1 MDRRLAFWRSVK
13 FKKAAFLAVG
23 AGVILFMAFGGQDWR
38 TASRASSGLAPR
50 PEEERKAVVQVY
62 AARTFNWRGYFAVHT
77 WIALKEKNAPSYT
90 TYQVIGW
97 YLGWKGTAVDIR
109 QDIPDRFWYGAEPQ
123 LIEELRG
130 EEAEKA
136 IPQIKKLAAT
146 YPYGKTYNAWPGPN
160 SNTFISYIVRNV
172 PELTVEL
179 PPHGQPQHQQRS
191 GGNVATAQRPPR
203 PTPPRHYE
211 PVREESNAGKICII
225 IGIAVLAVLL
235 LSYIAGLAVYH
246 SKFLP
251 KTYVNGVNIGGM
263 TAEEASDAVLNTA
276 QDMGL
281 TFIPKSGDP
290 ITFKGSS
297 FGCTVTLPDNALTEP
312 ADESHALW
320 FRKLFS
326 KTEYTVKM
334 QDSYSED
341 ALVSLIAA
349 YDWGNVPP
357 TDAKVVQNE
366 DGSFT
371 IQPEDNGNMVDTQ
384 KLSDYTVA
392 QMREGNN
399 TIQMADS
406 DCYKKAAV
414 TAESL
419 EPTLALYN
427 KIGAVEITYD
437 MTDREEIFDPV
448 GTEKLDHATIMDWIT
463 TDGDDITVDTDKASA
478 WVQEH
483 IADKYDTL
491 VTGYNFKFKA
501 TEDGEI
507 TLPIGSDGIYGW
519 KTNVSAT
526 VEKLV
531 DYIKAGEA
539 VTIEPVYKVEGFR
552 MNSNAGVTYTG
563 NTYIE
568 VDICHQHL
576 WYYVNGELF
585 LESDV
590 VTGKESDPTRAT
602 PPGAYK
608 VWSRESPRKLGTYA
622 VQGYETW
629 VNYWMPVTYTGIG
642 LHDLNR
648 SAYGG
653 DIYINNGSHGC
664 INLPLDVAK
673 KIYDKVTIN
682 TPVMIVP

>member
-1 MDRRLAFWRSVK
+1 MNNRDQNSHGGTGNDPRHLTKDEMREKIKASLAAKEASEFHPETPKSTPQRFSGQAYRSASGNSAAERSRSEKARQIRDAVSSSHRSEPQTPPSRSGQPRNNESREIPQRRQQPRQSNV
-13 FKKAAFLAVG
+13 AV
-23 AGVILFMAFGGQDWR
+23 AER
-38 TASRASSGLAPR
+38 PR
-50 PEEERKAVVQVY
+50 PV
-62 AARTFNWRGYFAVHT
+62 
-77 WIALKEKNAPSYT
+77 
-90 TYQVIGW
+90 
-97 YLGWKGTAVDIR
+97 
-109 QDIPDRFWYGAEPQ
+109 
-123 LIEELRG
+123 
-130 EEAEKA
+130 
-136 IPQIKKLAAT
+136 
-146 YPYGKTYNAWPGPN
+146 
-160 SNTFISYIVRNV
+160 
-172 PELTVEL
+172 
-179 PPHGQPQHQQRS
+179 
-191 GGNVATAQRPPR
+191 
-203 PTPPRHYE
+203 PPRHYE
-211 PVREESNAGKICII
+211 EVREERHGGRIAVIA
-225 IGIAVLAVLL
+225 GIAVLAVLL
-235 LSYIAGLAVYH
+235 LSYIAGLAIYH
-246 SKFLP
+246 GKFLP
-251 KTYVNGVNIGGM
+251 KTYVNGVDIGGM
-263 TAEEASDAVLNTA
+263 NVEDAQNAVLSTA

-297 FGCTVTLPDNALTEP
+297 FGCTVTLPDNALAAP
-312 ADESHALW
+312 ADESHAAW
-320 FRKLFS
+320 FKKLFS
-326 KTEYTVKM
+326 KTEYTVKV

-371 IQPEDNGNMVDTQ
+371 IQPEDDGNMVDTQ
-384 KLSDYTVA
+384 KLSDYTIA

-399 TIQMADS
+399 TINMAES

-419 EPTLALYN
+419 KPTLELYN

-463 TDGDDITVDTDKASA
+463 TDGDDITVDTDKATA
-478 WVQEH
+478 CVQKN
-483 IADKYDTL
+483 ISDKYDTL
-491 VTGYNFKFKA
+491 VTGYNFKSKA

-507 TLPIGSDGIYGW
+507 TLPIGVDGIYGW
-519 KTNVSAT
+519 KTNVTAT

-531 DYIKAGEA
+531 DYIKAGDA

-552 MNSNAGVTYTG
+552 MNSNAGVKYTG

-590 VTGKESDPTRAT
+590 VTGKESDPERAT

-673 KIYDKVTIN
+673 KIYDEVTIN
-682 TPVMIVP
+682 TPVMIIP

>member
-1 MDRRLAFWRSVK
+1 M
-13 FKKAAFLAVG
+13 
-23 AGVILFMAFGGQDWR
+23 
-38 TASRASSGLAPR
+38 
-50 PEEERKAVVQVY
+50 
-62 AARTFNWRGYFAVHT
+62 
-77 WIALKEKNAPSYT
+77 
-90 TYQVIGW
+90 
-97 YLGWKGTAVDIR
+97 
-109 QDIPDRFWYGAEPQ
+109 
-123 LIEELRG
+123 
-130 EEAEKA
+130 
-136 IPQIKKLAAT
+136 
-146 YPYGKTYNAWPGPN
+146 
-160 SNTFISYIVRNV
+160 
-172 PELTVEL
+172 
-179 PPHGQPQHQQRS
+179 
-191 GGNVATAQRPPR
+191 
-203 PTPPRHYE
+203 
-211 PVREESNAGKICII
+211 
-225 IGIAVLAVLL
+225 LAVLL
-235 LSYIAGLAVYH
+235 LSYIAGLAIYH
-246 SKFLP
+246 GKFLP
-251 KTYVNGVNIGGM
+251 KTYVNGVDIGGM
-263 TAEEASDAVLNTA
+263 NVEDAQNAVLSTA

-297 FGCTVTLPDNALTEP
+297 FGCTVTLPDNALAAP
-312 ADESHALW
+312 ADESHAAW
-320 FRKLFS
+320 FKKLFS
-326 KTEYTVKM
+326 KTEYTVKV

-371 IQPEDNGNMVDTQ
+371 IQPEDDGNMVDTQ
-384 KLSDYTVA
+384 KLSDYTIA

-399 TIQMADS
+399 TINMAES

-419 EPTLALYN
+419 KPTLELYN

-463 TDGDDITVDTDKASA
+463 TDGDDITVDTDKATA
-478 WVQEH
+478 WVQ
-483 IADKYDTL
+483 
-491 VTGYNFKFKA
+491 
-501 TEDGEI
+501 
-507 TLPIGSDGIYGW
+507 
-519 KTNVSAT
+519 

-531 DYIKAGEA
+531 DYIKAGDA

-552 MNSNAGVTYTG
+552 MNSNAGVKYTG

-590 VTGKESDPTRAT
+590 VTGKESDPERAT

-673 KIYDKVTIN
+673 KIYDEVTIN
-682 TPVMIVP
+682 TPVMIIP

>member
-1 MDRRLAFWRSVK
+1 MTVNNKDQSPAGNAPKQHLTKDEMREKIKASLAAKEATEFQSSSPKPSSERFS
-13 FKKAAFLAVG
+13 
-23 AGVILFMAFGGQDWR
+23 GQNR
-38 TASRASSGLAPR
+38 PASRSPENGSASERTRSDKARQIHDAVSSGYAYDQPRQQRAP
-50 PEEERKAVVQVY
+50 
-62 AARTFNWRGYFAVHT
+62 
-77 WIALKEKNAPSYT
+77 
-90 TYQVIGW
+90 
-97 YLGWKGTAVDIR
+97 
-109 QDIPDRFWYGAEPQ
+109 
-123 LIEELRG
+123 
-130 EEAEKA
+130 
-136 IPQIKKLAAT
+136 
-146 YPYGKTYNAWPGPN
+146 
-160 SNTFISYIVRNV
+160 
-172 PELTVEL
+172 
-179 PPHGQPQHQQRS
+179 QPQHQQRS

-251 KTYVNGVNIGGM
+251 KTYVNGVDIGGM

-673 KIYDKVTIN
+673 KIDDKVTIN

>member
-1 MDRRLAFWRSVK
+1 MNNRDQNSYGGAGSSPKHLTKDEMREKIKASLAAKEASEFHSEPPRKTSQRLSGQSYRSVSGASAAERSRSE
-13 FKKAAFLAVG
+13 KARQIRDAVSASHRSEPYDTAPSRPEPSRNSDREALRQQQRQG
-23 AGVILFMAFGGQDWR
+23 GVA
-38 TASRASSGLAPR
+38 TASRPR
-50 PEEERKAVVQVY
+50 PIPQQQHHE
-62 AARTFNWRGYFAVHT
+62 AARNTHSGSARV
-77 WIALKEKNAPSYT
+77 WI
-90 TYQVIGW
+90 V
-97 YLGWKGTAVDIR
+97 
-109 QDIPDRFWYGAEPQ
+109 
-123 LIEELRG
+123 
-130 EEAEKA
+130 
-136 IPQIKKLAAT
+136 
-146 YPYGKTYNAWPGPN
+146 
-160 SNTFISYIVRNV
+160 
-172 PELTVEL
+172 
-179 PPHGQPQHQQRS
+179 
-191 GGNVATAQRPPR
+191 
-203 PTPPRHYE
+203 
-211 PVREESNAGKICII
+211 
-225 IGIAVLAVLL
+225 IGIAAAAVLL
-235 LSYIAGLAVYH
+235 LSYIAGLVIYH
-246 SKFLP
+246 GKFLP
-251 KTYVNGVNIGGM
+251 KTYVNNVNIGGM
-263 TAEEASDAVLNTA
+263 TAEDAENAILSTA

-290 ITFKGSS
+290 ITFKGAS
-297 FGCTVTLPDNALTEP
+297 FGCTVTLPDNALTAP
-312 ADESHALW
+312 ADESHAAW
-320 FRKLFS
+320 FKKLFS
-326 KTEYTVKM
+326 KTEYTAKV

-341 ALVSLIAA
+341 ALISLIAA

-366 DGSFT
+366 DGSFS
-371 IQPEDNGNMVDTQ
+371 IQPEDDGNMVDTQ
-384 KLSDYTVA
+384 KLSDYTIA

-399 TIQMADS
+399 TIRMADS
-406 DCYKKAAV
+406 DCYKKASV

-419 EPTLALYN
+419 KPTLELYN

-448 GTEKLDHATIMDWIT
+448 GTEKLDHATIMDWIST
-463 TDGDDITVDTDKASA
+463 EGDDISVDTDKATA
-478 WVQEH
+478 WVQEN

-491 VTGYNFKFKA
+491 VTGYTFKFKSTA
-501 TEDGEI
+501 DGEI
-507 TLPIGSDGIYGW
+507 TLPIGADGIYGW
-519 KTNVSAT
+519 KTNVAAT

-531 DYIKAGEA
+531 EYIKAGEA

-552 MNSNAGVTYTG
+552 MKSNAGVTYTG

-590 VTGKESDPTRAT
+590 VTGKEVDPTRAT

-664 INLPLDVAK
+664 INLPLDIAK
-673 KIYDKVTIN
+673 QIYDKVTIN
-682 TPVMIVP
+682 TPVMIIP